1 MSTEGTFCPLIEKKC
16 VERKCAWYIGVRGH
30 NPNTG
35 AEVDQMGCAVGW
47 LPTLLIDNT
56 NRQRQST
63 AAVESFR
70 NEVVDRAADGRQQL
84 MAMMTNAAARQLES
98 RG

>member
-1 MSTEGTFCPLIEKKC
+1 
-16 VERKCAWYIGVRGH
+16 
-30 NPNTG
+30 
-35 AEVDQMGCAVGW
+35 MGCAVGW